1 MATAGKVITCK
12 AAVAWEPNKPLLMEE
27 IEVAPP
33 QANEVRI
40 KIVAT
45 GVCLTD
51 LYHLFE
57 SMPKDGFP
65 VFLGHEGAGIVESVG
80 PGVTEFQPGDKV
92 IPLFISQCREC
103 RFCKSPKTN
112 QCEKGCALESC
123 VRGWGVSMIV
133 GSTDLYD
140 VAARPLQLI
149 AGRTWKGS
157 LFGGFKS
164 KDGVPQMVKA
174 YLDKKVKVDEFI
186 THNMTLEQVN
196 DAIELMKQG
205 KCIRTVLNILP
216 H

>member
-1 MATAGKVITCK
+1 MATVWQMYSKYSPPVTSRHWHFKICMNRADNHFVPDSIHATDWFKTEGGVYLFRPYPTFVCLFFDSVRPWITC
-12 AAVAWEPNKPLLMEE
+12 LS
-27 IEVAPP
+27 
-33 QANEVRI
+33 R
-40 KIVAT
+40 
-45 GVCLTD
+45 
-51 LYHLFE
+51 
-57 SMPKDGFP
+57 S
-65 VFLGHEGAGIVESVG
+65 
-80 PGVTEFQPGDKV
+80 
-92 IPLFISQCREC
+92 
-103 RFCKSPKTN
+103 
-112 QCEKGCALESC
+112 ALESC